1 MSKFGAAF
9 MVADMETSAALGLA
23 EQGRTEY
30 GDMPVRRSVAND
42 HALGAR
48 KFTFRAF
55 CLVFWGF
62 CVRRPLL
69 GTGGENKGLGGC
81 SRRVV
86 DRKSVV

>member
-48 KFTFRAF
+48 KFN
-55 CLVFWGF
+55 LPGF
-62 CVRRPLL
+62 FVWFA
-69 GTGGENKGLGGC
+69 
-81 SRRVV
+81 
-86 DRKSVV
+86 